1 MEEDA
6 AWVGMG
12 IFGLIIMID
21 VLIIGWA
28 PNGPW
33 NDDSFSLGVLGMIG
47 VASLYLSWYRWRFK
61 QNGVVPWLRLWKD
74 VRSGGMKVTIVG
86 LMVMLGTW
94 FLYASGPFPPA
105 GGLILNLIGALMVLQ
120 GAYAILT
127 SGYLS
132 DA

>member
-12 IFGLIIMID
+12 IFGLVIMID

-61 QNGVVPWLRLWKD
+61 QKGVVPWLRLWKD
-74 VRSGGMKVTIVG
+74 VRSGGMKVAIVG

-120 GAYAILT
+120 GTYAVLS

-132 DA
+132 DS

>member
-12 IFGLIIMID
+12 IFGLVIMID

-33 NDDSFSLGVLGMIG
+33 NDDSFSLGILGMIG
-47 VASLYLSWYRWRFK
+47 AASLYLSWYRWRFK
-61 QNGVVPWLRLWKD
+61 QKGVVPWLRLWKD
-74 VRSGGMKVTIVG
+74 VRSGGMKVAIVG
-86 LMVMLGTW
+86 LMLMLGTW

-120 GAYAILT
+120 GTYAILS

-132 DA
+132 ES

>member
-6 AWVGMG
+6 AWVGVG
-12 IFGLIIMID
+12 IFGLVIMID

-61 QNGVVPWLRLWKD
+61 QKGVVPWLRLWKD
-74 VRSGGMKVTIVG
+74 VRSGGMKVAIVG

-120 GAYAILT
+120 GTYAVLS

-132 DA
+132 DS

>member
-12 IFGLIIMID
+12 IFGLVIMID

-61 QNGVVPWLRLWKD
+61 QKGVVPWLRLWKD
-74 VRSGGMKVTIVG
+74 IRSGGMKVAIVG
-86 LMVMLGTW
+86 LVVMLGTW

-120 GAYAILT
+120 GTYAILS

-132 DA
+132 ES

>member
-12 IFGLIIMID
+12 IFGLIIMVD

-33 NDDSFSLGVLGMIG
+33 NDDSFSLGILGMIG
-47 VASLYLSWYRWRFK
+47 AASLYLSWYRWRFK
-61 QNGVVPWLRLWKD
+61 QKGVVPWLRLWKD
-74 VRSGGMKVTIVG
+74 VRSGGMKVAIVG

-120 GAYAILT
+120 GTYAILS

-132 DA
+132 DS

>member
-28 PNGPW
+28 PEGPW
-33 NDDSFSLGVLGMIG
+33 NDDSFSLGVLGMISI
-47 VASLYLSWYRWRFK
+47 AALYLSWYRWRFK
-61 QNGVVPWLRLWKD
+61 QKGVVPWLRLWKD
-74 VRSGGMKVTIVG
+74 VRSGGMKVAIVG

-120 GAYAILT
+120 GTYAILS

-132 DA
+132 ES

>member
-12 IFGLIIMID
+12 IFGLVIMID

-33 NDDSFSLGVLGMIG
+33 NDDSFSLGVLGMFG
-47 VASLYLSWYRWRFK
+47 VAALYLSWYRWRFK
-61 QNGVVPWLRLWKD
+61 QKGVVPWLRLWKD
-74 VRSGGMKVTIVG
+74 IRSGGMKVAIVG
-86 LMVMLGTW
+86 LVVMLGTW

-120 GAYAILT
+120 GTYAILS

-132 DA
+132 ES

>member
-1 MEEDA
+1 MEDDA

-12 IFGLIIMID
+12 IFGLVIMID

-61 QNGVVPWLRLWKD
+61 QKGVVPWLRLWKD
-74 VRSGGMKVTIVG
+74 IRSGGMKVAIVG
-86 LMVMLGTW
+86 LVVMLGTW

-120 GAYAILT
+120 GTYAILS

-132 DA
+132 ES

>member
-1 MEEDA
+1 MEEDT

-12 IFGLIIMID
+12 IFGLVIMID

-47 VASLYLSWYRWRFK
+47 IASLYLSWYRWRFK
-61 QNGVVPWLRLWKD
+61 QKGVVPWLRLWKD
-74 VRSGGMKVTIVG
+74 VRSGGMKVAIVG
-86 LMVMLGTW
+86 LMLMLGTW

-105 GGLILNLIGALMVLQ
+105 GGLILNLIGALMMLQ
-120 GAYAILT
+120 GTYAILS

-132 DA
+132 DS

>member
-47 VASLYLSWYRWRFK
+47 VASLYLTWYRWRFK
-61 QNGVVPWLRLWKD
+61 QKGVVPWLRLWKD
-74 VRSGGMKVTIVG
+74 VRSGGMNVTIVG

-105 GGLILNLIGALMVLQ
+105 GGLILNLVGALMVLQ
-120 GAYAILT
+120 GTYAILS

-132 DA
+132 ES